1 MRLVFLLFYEL
12 EEGEKEDLIFALLD
26 PIIVSLLTELP
37 FISLSLCLNLYV
49 VSATWMDRRS
59 CSKVRDYYD
68 VIKVKLKRFGP
79 RRGTKLQN
87 SGNIYLLQNKK

>member
-1 MRLVFLLFYEL
+1 MRLVLLLFYKL

-26 PIIVSLLTELP
+26 SLYLLFAHRASFYITLLLS
-37 FISLSLCLNLYV
+37 ISLV

-68 VIKVKLKRFGP
+68 VIKVKLKRFGL

-87 SGNIYLLQNKK
+87 SGNIY